1 MNKAEKSIAVPIWE
15 RVNLTLEE
23 ASAYTGIGIN
33 RLRELADNPDC
44 EFVLW
49 VGNRRLLKREKLK
62 EYLAEVYSV

>member
-33 RLRELADNPDC
+33 RLRELANDPDC

>member
-33 RLRELADNPDC
+33 RLRELADDPDC

>member
-1 MNKAEKSIAVPIWE
+1 MNKAEKSVAVPIWE

-33 RLRELADNPDC
+33 RLRELADDPDC

>member
-33 RLRELADNPDC
+33 RLRELADDPDC

-49 VGNRRLLKREKLK
+49 VGDRRLLKREKLK

>member
-33 RLRELADNPDC
+33 RLRELADDPDC

-62 EYLAEVYSV
+62 EYLAEGYSV